1 MVDASPL
8 IYLAKLDA
16 LDVFVRAGHVPYITP
31 EVERETS
38 RAGLAYRYPD
48 ALAIAEAIRDGVLVR
63 IELTDQERRAA
74 GRLATESG
82 GLDAGE
88 SEVLAV
94 AEARELP
101 VLLHERRAIRLAR
114 SLGLDTWS
122 PIRLLM
128 AGTPDRGL
136 LRDRVL
142 RFARLVQM
150 RFEDVEALMERI
162 EGAPR

>member
-1 MVDASPL
+1 
-8 IYLAKLDA
+8 
-16 LDVFVRAGHVPYITP
+16 
-31 EVERETS
+31 
-38 RAGLAYRYPD
+38 
-48 ALAIAEAIRDGVLVR
+48 
-63 IELTDQERRAA
+63 
-74 GRLATESG
+74 
-82 GLDAGE
+82 
-88 SEVLAV
+88 VLAV